1 MSLSTNSLPGLLAAL
16 HCVQREGEASSQ
28 SQARRRNRV
37 ASADVA
43 MAGSDKAS
51 KKGRPIIIEV
61 SLFATT
67 NAGNSANV
75 IMAPAYHNLPENHAI
90 TPDMITDKG

>member
-1 MSLSTNSLPGLLAAL
+1 
-16 HCVQREGEASSQ
+16 
-28 SQARRRNRV
+28 
-37 ASADVA
+37 

-67 NAGNSANV
+67 NAGNCAKV
-75 IMAPAYHNLPENHAI
+75 MIAPAYHIFPENHAI

>member
-16 HCVQREGEASSQ
+16 HCVQRWEEASSQ

-51 KKGRPIIIEV
+51 KKGRPISIEV
-61 SLFATT
+61 PLFATT
-67 NAGNSANV
+67 NAGNCANV
-75 IMAPAYHNLPENHAI
+75 MIAPAYHNLLENHA
-90 TPDMITDKG
+90 TSPDMINDNG